1 MLIFSF
7 LVLGATLLTIQT
19 TIFTLLP
26 SWMGNPDLLF
36 LLIIYIAI
44 RFDIFPGAILALLF
58 GLMTD
63 IFAGIFLG
71 LYPVIYLFLFFLLQ
85 TLSQH
90 LIINETVHQPPL
102 AATCFL
108 LTSASIYI
116 FASLL
121 APDAPIIW
129 SWRDIILQ
137 MLILSIIATPFYQF
151 CSNLQD
157 LVLNGIKNRSFNR
170 SNTGNRFRI

>member
-7 LVLGATLLTIQT
+7 LLLGATLLTIQT
-19 TIFTLLP
+19 TIFTMLP

-36 LLIIYIAI
+36 LLIIFIAI
-44 RFDIFPGAILALLF
+44 RFDLFKGALLALLF

-71 LYPVIYLFLFFLLQ
+71 LYPVIYLLLFFLLQ
-85 TLSQH
+85 TISQH
-90 LIINETVHQPPL
+90 LIINETAHQSPL
-102 AATCFL
+102 AATCYL
-108 LTSASIYI
+108 LTCGSIYI
-116 FASLL
+116 FATIL
-121 APDAPIIW
+121 APDAPLVW

-137 MLILSIIATPFYQF
+137 MLILSVIATPFYHF
-151 CSNLQD
+151 CNNLHEFVQE
-157 LVLNGIKNRSFNR
+157 GIKNRSFNR